1 MTTTP
6 HSEPGTL
13 TFFTD
18 ECLGRL
24 VPNALKDAG
33 LSVEMYADW
42 FEPGVPDTEWIP
54 FAHEREWVILTKDAM
69 IGRRLNEQAAIA
81 QTEARV
87 FIFASGG
94 VDSANISAAFIKAH
108 TAMVEI
114 ATATDPPFI
123 AKVYKSG
130 EVKLWKD
137 SSALKDIVS
146 KYADE
151 GEA

>member
-6 HSEPGTL
+6 HSESKTT

-24 VPNALKDAG
+24 VPNALKNAG
-33 LSVEMYADW
+33 LSVERYADW
-42 FEPGVPDTEWIP
+42 FEPGVPDIEWIP
-54 FAHEREWVILTKDAM
+54 FAHERGWVILTKDAM

-81 QTEARV
+81 QAEARV
-87 FIFASGG
+87 FIFASTG
-94 VDSANISAAFIKAH
+94 VDNTIISAAFIKAH
-108 TAMVEI
+108 PKMMEI
-114 ATATDPPFI
+114 AETEEPPFI

-137 SSALKDIVS
+137 SSALKDIFS
-146 KYADE
+146 KYAD
-151 GEA
+151 GEES